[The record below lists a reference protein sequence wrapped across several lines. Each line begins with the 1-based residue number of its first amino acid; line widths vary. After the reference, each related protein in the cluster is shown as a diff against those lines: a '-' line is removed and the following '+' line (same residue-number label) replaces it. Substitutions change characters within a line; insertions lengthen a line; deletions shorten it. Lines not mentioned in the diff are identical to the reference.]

1 MMLHDEVRELLRE
14 LAMALGAA
22 RVDIVHAPE
31 APGVPEVSEVS
42 EVTGPAEASPR
53 RVPLGNRAYLELALA
68 PAQATAPGSRAA
80 EHAAAVERAV
90 RALRAAAR
98 RWQAE
103 RLPEMGVSAGDVAPH
118 EDRVRARIA
127 GFLEALASTQRARV
141 VAVTVQ
147 GRVVAA
153 SMPLDEL
160 ERERLPFLLRRVA
173 VAAGRQTG
181 RSHADIVDPDV
192 YVASFWFDACLVAF
206 FSGPYSVDFFR
217 HRARM
222 VMREL
227 SLLLPML
234 DEPPPTAA
242 NVAPLPPR
250 EPR

>member
-1 MMLHDEVRELLRE
+1 MLHDEVRELLRE
-14 LAMALGAA
+14 LAAAVGAE
-22 RVDIVHAPE
+22 RVDIVHAADTTEPPPASD
-31 APGVPEVSEVS
+31 APDAPDGH
-42 EVTGPAEASPR
+42 PR
-53 RVPLGNRAYLELALA
+53 RVPLGNRAFLEIAAAAARDAA
-68 PAQATAPGSRAA
+68 PESRAA
-80 EHAAAVERAV
+80 ERAAAVERAV

-103 RLPEMGVSAGDVAPH
+103 RLPIMAVLASEAAPPH
-118 EDRVRARIA
+118 EDRVRGAIA
-127 GFLEALASTQRARV
+127 GFLQALANTERARA

-153 SMPLDEL
+153 SVALDEL
-160 ERERLPFLLRRVA
+160 ERERLPFLLRRVT
-173 VAAGRQTG
+173 VAASRQVG
-181 RSHADIVDPDV
+181 RSHAEIADPDV
-192 YVASFWFDACLVAF
+192 YLASFWFDACLVAF
-206 FSGPYSVDFFR
+206 FAGPYSTDFFR